1 MSPQPAQPTLSAS
14 QLQSLLQHQAL
25 LLQQLYKKQQ
35 LQLQL
40 QLPHKKVK
48 EVASPQLMFQQLLRL
63 QQYQQQLLGLQ
74 RPTPPCPA
82 APQEVHQIWKELIN
96 GLREDKSTK
105 KDRTTFPAYPIKI
118 PATEINNP
126 RSPSPLPTE
135 CVGET
140 ASHHLYAHGLC
151 NWPGCELVCESI
163 SHFLKHLVSEHT
175 LDDRTSA
182 QCRVQMQV
190 VQQLDLQLSKE
201 RERLQA
207 MMAHLHLPPL
217 GAPSLAAPM
226 GVLPP
231 QPETSDDPFSP
242 QPRTVVSSSSPSP
255 SLQETAPSVGAP
267 SRGGAGSGLG
277 SPTRTLGGW
286 GAMRRLHRP
295 SLSSLS
301 SEDEFE
307 LYRHT
312 DIRPPFTYAT
322 LIRQAIMTASEKQLT
337 LNEIYNWF
345 TSTFAY
351 FRRNAATWKNAVR
364 HNLSLHKCFVRVE
377 NVKGAV
383 WTVDEVEFQRRRS
396 QKLTG
401 TPSTMKPV
409 PSSRAVGSTSGVG
422 LQTAVV
428 ETTVPGLQCIRGSGA
443 HSERDRETTHCPS
456 QGQQPRFM
464 KEEVLS
470 SEEDLGSPSPL
481 FDPE

>member
-1 MSPQPAQPTLSAS
+1 MAPQPVQQSLSAS
-14 QLQSLLQHQAL
+14 QLQTLLQQQAL

-40 QLPHKKVK
+40 QLPHQHPHKKVT
-48 EVASPQLMFQQLLRL
+48 ELMFQQLLRL
-63 QQYQQQLLGLQ
+63 QHNQQQLLGLQ
-74 RPTPPCPA
+74 RPPCPA
-82 APQEVHQIWKELIN
+82 ASPEVHQIWKMLIN
-96 GLREDKSTK
+96 GLQEDKSTK
-105 KDRTTFPAYPIKI
+105 KDWTTYAAYPIKI

-126 RSPSPLPTE
+126 RSPSPLHTE
-135 CVGET
+135 CGSEA
-140 ASHHLYAHGLC
+140 ASNHLYSHGLC
-151 NWPGCELVCESI
+151 NWPGCEFVCENI

-175 LDDRTSA
+175 LDDRTTA

-190 VQQLDLQLSKE
+190 VQQLDLQLSRE

-207 MMAHLHLPPL
+207 MMTHLHLPPL
-217 GAPSLAAPM
+217 GAHSLAASV

-231 QPETSDDPFSP
+231 QSETADDPFS
-242 QPRTVVSSSSPSP
+242 QQVELGKINVSSSSPCP
-255 SLQETAPSVGAP
+255 SLQETDSPVGAP
-267 SRGGAGSGLG
+267 SRGMAGLGGG

-286 GAMRRLHRP
+286 GPMRRLHRP

-307 LYRHT
+307 LYRNT

-345 TSTFAY
+345 MCTFVY

-383 WTVDEVEFQRRRS
+383 WTVDEVEFQRRR
-396 QKLTG
+396 
-401 TPSTMKPV
+401 
-409 PSSRAVGSTSGVG
+409 
-422 LQTAVV
+422 
-428 ETTVPGLQCIRGSGA
+428 
-443 HSERDRETTHCPS
+443 
-456 QGQQPRFM
+456 PRFV
-464 KEEVLS
+464 KEVLS
-470 SEEDLGSPSPL
+470 SEEQEALRSPSPCATL
-481 FDPE
+481 NDP